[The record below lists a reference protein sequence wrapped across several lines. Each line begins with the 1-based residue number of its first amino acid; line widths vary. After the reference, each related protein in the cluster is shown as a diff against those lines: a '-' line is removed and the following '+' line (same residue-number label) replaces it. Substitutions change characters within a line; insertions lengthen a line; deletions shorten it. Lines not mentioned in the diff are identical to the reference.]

1 VNVCDVTLKTV
12 FDLKADIWIVLQDV
26 LTAQQAVI
34 QNLLNYVGNFN
45 TDLLDRVG
53 GLEVSTTLLFNN

>member
-1 VNVCDVTLKTV
+1 MWRYVKDC
-12 FDLKADIWIVLQDV
+12 FDLKADIWIVLQEV
-26 LTAQQAVI
+26 LTAQQVII
-34 QNLLNYVGNFN
+34 QNLLNYIGNFN